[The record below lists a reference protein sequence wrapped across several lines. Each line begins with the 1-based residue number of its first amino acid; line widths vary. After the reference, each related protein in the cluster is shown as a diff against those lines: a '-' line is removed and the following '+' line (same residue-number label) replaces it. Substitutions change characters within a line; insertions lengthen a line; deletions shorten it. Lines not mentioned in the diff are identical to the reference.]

1 MYSVDYASATDM
13 DVVFTPNING
23 TVAVVLSVRED
34 EPAKP
39 GEGDATMASAA
50 QGASDEG
57 NSGGD
62 LHGDEQ
68 KEAAAGSKTE
78 EAGTIV
84 PKTTVSRGHV
94 LASVNGVNLLTVNR
108 YARIMELL
116 AAAAYEQ
123 PPIRLTYVDPAVMGV
138 DDAAEMLSL
147 RPDNR
152 DTYGFAR
159 TVPHLRAEKA
169 HRRARA
175 FRGEAVDR
183 EWHAFVKE
191 VGGPQVLRD
200 IKTRRV
206 RRVKPPIPSTAA
218 TAASKGAGAA
228 IASASAAAASA
239 AAAAAT
245 VPTARSVD
253 ALPVTVGRYAGWE
266 RRDPASLRAAAA
278 GTTTLTSSPYSGGAS
293 GGPPE
298 PQDRSAA
305 AVPPGPTAGGP
316 AVARTGASETTAAG
330 AAAGGGD
337 ALYNRLRALVR
348 RGIPVAFR
356 GGVWYELSG
365 ASDKERGSEP
375 GYLARILA
383 QVRGCAGQPQDA
395 AAAET
400 GLDPKVMKDIE
411 KDVARTFPG
420 HETLDS
426 VEGQAELR
434 TLLQAYALHNPKI
447 GYCQSM
453 NFISGILLLFLELE
467 KAFWVLAVIVEEILP
482 AEYYTRNMVDMHVD
496 QEVFAS
502 MIKEKLPAVYASL
515 EEKHIHL
522 PVISLQWFLCLF
534 VNTLPV
540 DASLRVWDCFFLE
553 GCTVL
558 FRVAIALLK
567 LQEQRILEVRR

>member
-39 GEGDATMASAA
+39 GEADATLASAA

-84 PKTTVSRGHV
+84 PKTKVSRGHV

-191 VGGPQVLRD
+191 VGGPPVLRD
-200 IKTRRV
+200 IKTRR
-206 RRVKPPIPSTAA
+206 
-218 TAASKGAGAA
+218 
-228 IASASAAAASA
+228 
-239 AAAAAT
+239 
-245 VPTARSVD
+245 
-253 ALPVTVGRYAGWE
+253 
-266 RRDPASLRAAAA
+266 
-278 GTTTLTSSPYSGGAS
+278 
-293 GGPPE
+293 
-298 PQDRSAA
+298 
-305 AVPPGPTAGGP
+305 
-316 AVARTGASETTAAG
+316 
-330 AAAGGGD
+330 
-337 ALYNRLRALVR
+337 
-348 RGIPVAFR
+348 
-356 GGVWYELSG
+356 LSG

-553 GCTVL
+553 GSTVL